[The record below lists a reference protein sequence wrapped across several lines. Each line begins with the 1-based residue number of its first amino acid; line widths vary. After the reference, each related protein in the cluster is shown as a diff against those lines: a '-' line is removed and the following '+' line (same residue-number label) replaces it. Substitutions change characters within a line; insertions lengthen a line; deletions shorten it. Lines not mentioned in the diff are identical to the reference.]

1 MKIAQRLTAGTRL
14 AELINLIEDK
24 HHAFTRAELSR
35 IAGLMD
41 DPELAS
47 LPQLDDIRKC
57 FAALNDELELHLA
70 KEENILFPYIAALDD
85 ENTSL
90 PSACF
95 DSLASPIRIMS
106 IEHASMIGNLET
118 LRRLTSQYTPCA
130 DNGPLTFLLFAS
142 LAGLDDDLM
151 EHMFWED
158 RVLFP
163 RALQME
169 RKRSGK

>member
-1 MKIAQRLTAGTRL
+1 MIRRPPKFTRTETL
-14 AELINLIEDK
+14 FPYTTLFRSIEDK
-24 HHAFTRAELSR
+24 HHAFTRTELSR

-85 ENTSL
+85 ENASL

-95 DSLASPIRIMS
+95 DRSEEHTSDLQSLMRIS
-106 IEHASMIGNLET
+106 YA
-118 LRRLTSQYTPCA
+118 
-130 DNGPLTFLLFAS
+130 
-142 LAGLDDDLM
+142 
-151 EHMFWED
+151 
-158 RVLFP
+158 VLC
-163 RALQME
+163 L
-169 RKRSGK
+169 KK